1 MLRDK
6 PPGGLRSQRD
16 SSLGH
21 RVRYAYDRAGDLST
35 VTLGLSEPFSK
46 LPIPAAQRPD
56 WVMQIT
62 RTQGGE
68 ELARA
73 FPGGI
78 RALWKRD
85 DKGRLEERRVL
96 TGVREASD
104 PRGASSGADVLRTQ
118 YAWRSSEQIA
128 SLSNLLSGDRVDY
141 EHDARGHLIRETRH
155 KRSPQG
161 AWQSEVVPRLSD
173 QVGNLFRQPD
183 FKDAAYGKNGQL
195 LRWGQNT
202 YAYDEHGRLALK
214 TLADGARW
222 LYRWSPAGRLLEVE
236 RPDGKVVAFEYDTF
250 GRRTQKRFDGEVTTY
265 IWDGDHLV
273 HQHKRLADGSQAR
286 LASWVFE
293 PGTFAALARIEG
305 SRRYAV
311 VCDHLGV
318 PRLVTDETGK
328 VAWKAQLDTYGVPR
342 DEVVAD
348 VDQPLR
354 FPGQLFD
361 PETGLFYNRRRYYD
375 CEAGRYL
382 QADPVGL
389 RGGLSLYAYVH
400 DPQMWV
406 DPYGLTG
413 AYLFGFETG
422 EVYVGKGPVNRFNR
436 SVARKARELGSKVTA
451 AAHLDFGSNK
461 MGLMVEYK
469 MMEQLGYGTPLGSDL
484 LNEKWDAGKKLFQNA
499 PDAQK
504 KAVMTNVDKLFDLAG
519 SQNPRSQ
526 LTAARKPLCK

>member
-1 MLRDK
+1 LLRDK

-96 TGVREASD
+96 TGVRVASD

-202 YAYDEHGRLALK
+202 YVYDEHGRLALK

-265 IWDGDHLV
+265 VWDGNDLL
-273 HQHKRLADGSQAR
+273 HQHKRLADGS
-286 LASWVFE
+286 LAPLSTWVFE
-293 PGTFAALARIEG
+293 PGSFAPLAKVEG
-305 SRRYAV
+305 NDRYAV
-311 VCDHLGV
+311 VNDHLGV
-318 PRLVTDETGK
+318 PQLLTDEKGTI
-328 VAWKAQLDTYGVPR
+328 AWQAQLDVYGVPR
-342 DEVVAD
+342 DEVSAGVE
-348 VDQPLR
+348 QPVR
-354 FPGQLFD
+354 FPGQVFD
-361 PETGLFYNRRRYYD
+361 AETGLFYNRHRYYD
-375 CEAGRYL
+375 AETGRYL
-382 QADPVGL
+382 SEDPIGL
-389 RGGLSLYAYVH
+389 AGG
-400 DPQMWV
+400 
-406 DPYGLTG
+406 TE
-413 AYLFGFETG
+413 LFGYVPDPLVWEDPFGLKRCKIPKKTKDALGPKPPGMVNAHRHHIVMEG
-422 EVYVGKGPVNRFNR
+422 LFRGWKRKNRAFVRGARMILKKHKIDLHGVENVVWAQNHGHSVKYAKEVYEKLAEASPKGKDAV
-436 SVARKARELGSKVTA
+436 VTA
-451 AAHLDFGSNK
+451 LQNIAR
-461 MGLMVEYK
+461 GLA
-469 MMEQLGYGTPLGSDL
+469 D
-484 LNEKWDAGKKLFQNA
+484 
-499 PDAQK
+499 
-504 KAVMTNVDKLFDLAG
+504 
-519 SQNPRSQ
+519 
-526 LTAARKPLCK
+526 